1 MEESEAWSVYWQNN
15 HQESCIAKG
24 NTEDNFILSDIWRCF
39 SLQLSHCST
48 VLDLATGNG
57 SVARRLIQ
65 FNKSLKVTAVD
76 RASID
81 PKKYTDANVLLS
93 TVHFIPDI
101 NIQKLPFDDCV
112 FDAVTSQFGLE
123 YSNLSLST
131 PELVRVLKHKGQFLF
146 VIHHD
151 NSEVVIPAKVKIKE
165 FNLLLA
171 SGLLDNF
178 ELFLAGSLSL
188 QQLNAEGE
196 KILNNATWS
205 KSDAITG
212 QVFLAIDKL
221 IQLKN
226 QNQNLVVIMEAFK
239 DMKTRI
245 DAENSRLNQLILA
258 SLSKDKVKKLCTSLE
273 KLGTKVSF
281 KLIQLNDN
289 AGVMGWKIRGYKL

>member
-1 MEESEAWSVYWQNN
+1 M
-15 HQESCIAKG
+15 
-24 NTEDNFILSDIWRCF
+24 
-39 SLQLSHCST
+39 
-48 VLDLATGNG
+48 
-57 SVARRLIQ
+57 
-65 FNKSLKVTAVD
+65 
-76 RASID
+76 
-81 PKKYTDANVLLS
+81 LLS

-131 PELVRVLKHKGQFLF
+131 PELVRVLKHKGQFMF
-146 VIHHD
+146 VMHHE

-165 FNLLLA
+165 FNLLLE
-171 SGLLDNF
+171 SGLLENF
-178 ELFLAGSLSL
+178 ALFLAGSLTL
-188 QQLNAEGE
+188 QQLNAAGE
-196 KILNNATWS
+196 KILNNTDWI
-205 KSDAITG
+205 KSNAITG

-273 KLGTKVSF
+273 KLDTKVSF

-289 AGVMGWKIRGYKL
+289 ADVMGWKVMGYKL